1 MKTATVVVLFLV
13 PGVHWQACLKIDP
26 SEELDGLLD
35 LADFLLLTD
44 GVAFAK
50 AEELAA
56 IGASEVVVVDE
67 AELVLVELEK
77 LVFFALL
84 NLLETVGLGEG
95 RV

>member
-1 MKTATVVVLFLV
+1 
-13 PGVHWQACLKIDP
+13 VHWQACLKIDP

-35 LADFLLLTD
+35 LADFLLLTE